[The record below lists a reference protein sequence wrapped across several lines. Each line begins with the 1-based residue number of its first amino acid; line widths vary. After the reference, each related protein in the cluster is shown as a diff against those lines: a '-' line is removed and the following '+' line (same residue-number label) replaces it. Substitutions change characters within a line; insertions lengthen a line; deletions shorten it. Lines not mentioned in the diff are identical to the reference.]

1 MRKLPALT
9 APQTLERV
17 KMIKKAKTSG
27 QMFYATG
34 GQHLNSDEFFQ
45 ARALAD
51 RQEVVLKLQ
60 RKKEKRLLLLKLHQD
75 ARELLATKGPLTPK
89 LQQAICT
96 QRKTSNYCASG
107 RMPK

>member
-1 MRKLPALT
+1 MT
-9 APQTLERV
+9 QPQSIARV

-51 RQEVVLKLQ
+51 REEAIVKAE
-60 RKKEKRLLLLKLHQD
+60 KEKQKRLLLIKLHED
-75 ARELLATKGPLTPK
+75 ARELLASKGPLTE
-89 LQQAICT
+89 
-96 QRKTSNYCASG
+96 ASANT
-107 RMPK
+107 